1 MKPGSRAASA
11 VRARPAA
18 AFGTIFFVNSFGTAL
33 YLSVSV
39 LYFTQVVGFSAHRL
53 GVGLSVAALVG
64 LLGSVPAGTLVDLRG
79 SSTVLVVTHIVR
91 AVAFTLYFFTP
102 TFPEFIVLAS
112 VIALADRTAPPA
124 SQALMAELVP
134 DDKRVPLMARLRVW
148 ENLGFASALALSAL
162 AVGVDGPSVYRVLVL
177 ANALSFVAVA
187 FVAFALNGQRRPN
200 ADPARV
206 RSALA
211 DLVRRD
217 RRYLY
222 LSGANAVLS
231 MNAALFAIGLPLW
244 ILTRTDLP
252 GWAVPVTMLVNSG
265 IVIAFQVRMSKSATT
280 LHAYGG
286 MLARSGIAFAA
297 SLVILALVTD
307 RTTGLVWAGLACAVA
322 VFTTGE
328 MQHAVGAWGSSLEL
342 APEAARGQYLA
353 VFNLGLG
360 IQDVIGPVLATVLVT
375 SGTIGLPV
383 ACGVFLIAG
392 AFARRLLSAPEPGT
406 GPVTAAAPGPSLGAV
421 ESEESA

>member
-1 MKPGSRAASA
+1 MTPGSRAASA
-11 VRARPAA
+11 LRGRPAA

-79 SSTVLVVTHIVR
+79 SSTVLVVTHIIR
-91 AVAFTLYFFTP
+91 AVAFALYFFTP
-102 TFPEFIVLAS
+102 SFPEFIVLAS

-134 DDKRVPLMARLRVW
+134 DEKRVPLMARLRVW
-148 ENLGFASALALSAL
+148 ENLGFGSALALSAL
-162 AVGVDGPSVYRVLVL
+162 VVGVDGSSVYRFLVL
-177 ANALSFVAVA
+177 ANSLSFVAVA
-187 FVAFALNGQRRPN
+187 FVAFALNGQRRPSN
-200 ADPARV
+200 DPARV

-222 LSGANAVLS
+222 LSGANAILS

-252 GWAVPVTMLVNSG
+252 GWAIPATMLVNSG
-265 IVIAFQVRMSKSATT
+265 LVIGLQVRMSKGATT
-280 LHAYGG
+280 LHDYGAQ
-286 MLARSGIAFAA
+286 LARSGIAFAL
-297 SLVILALVTD
+297 SLVILALVTGHM
-307 RTTGLVWAGLACAVA
+307 TGLIWVGLVGAV
-322 VFTTGE
+322 VLFTIGE

-342 APEAARGQYLA
+342 APAAARGQYLA

-375 SGTIGLPV
+375 SGSIGVPV
-383 ACGVFLIAG
+383 ACGVFLVAG
-392 AFARRLLSAPEPGT
+392 AFAHRLLAAPAPGAVV
-406 GPVTAAAPGPSLGAV
+406 PAAADGSPLDAV
-421 ESEESA
+421 ESGESA